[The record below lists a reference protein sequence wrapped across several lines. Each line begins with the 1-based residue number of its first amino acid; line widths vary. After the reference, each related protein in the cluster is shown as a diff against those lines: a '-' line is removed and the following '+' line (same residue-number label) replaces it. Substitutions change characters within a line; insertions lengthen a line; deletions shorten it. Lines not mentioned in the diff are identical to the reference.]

1 MSTRFGALALAL
13 LLTSCS
19 EKSKPEPQPAP
30 TPEAASA
37 SPCETPRV
45 TGRIPRILHEASG
58 VTFGLAQPG
67 LLWVLAD
74 DGPPV
79 IFALDSTGSVR
90 AQVLLRNARNKDWES
105 IASAHC
111 AAGNCLYIGDIGD
124 NLRQRNTVRIYRAP
138 EPRLGQESVTADIF
152 EFRYPNGPHDAEAL
166 FVLPNEQLYVVT
178 KGRSEPITVYRYPG
192 TLRSDSIV
200 TLEPVQ
206 QLSASFVQLPEMV
219 TGAGST
225 PDGKTIVLRTYSS
238 VQLYH
243 MENGQL
249 VPQLPGTGVSLE
261 PLHESQGEGVDIASD
276 GTIVLVSELG
286 LDEGLA
292 PLSRLKC
299 PLTSER

>member
-1 MSTRFGALALAL
+1 MSTRYGALALAL

-19 EKSKPEPQPAP
+19 EKTKPEPQPAP
-30 TPEAASA
+30 EPEASA
-37 SPCETPRV
+37 NPCAGLRV

-58 VTFGLAQPG
+58 VTFGLAQPD

-90 AQVLLRNARNKDWES
+90 AQVLVRNARNKDWES
-105 IASAHC
+105 IASARC

-124 NLRQRNTVRIYRAP
+124 NLRQRNSVRIYRVP

-152 EFRYPNGPHDAEAL
+152 ELRYPDTPHDAEAL
-166 FVLPNEQLYVVT
+166 FVLPDEQVYVVT

-192 TLRSDSIV
+192 PLRRDSVV

-206 QLSASFVQLPEMV
+206 QLSASFVQLPDMV

-238 VQLYH
+238 LQLYH
-243 MENGQL
+243 LENGQL
-249 VPQLPGTGVSLE
+249 VPQLPGRGVSLE
-261 PLHESQGEGVDIASD
+261 PLHESQGEGVDISSD
-276 GTIVLVSELG
+276 GTIVLVSEQG

-299 PLTSER
+299 PLTSAR